1 MHEPV
6 LLQSVIAGLDL
17 TPSLTVLDATTG
29 GGGHSEAIAQAIPE
43 GHLIAIDRDAKAVA
57 RVRERLAAVSGKHS
71 FEVANFRDLEA
82 VLDRLG
88 VTAIDRALFDLG
100 FSYDQLVGSG
110 RGFSF
115 QTDEPLLMTYEA
127 EGTGRTAADLLAQL
141 PERELVEMF
150 QTYGEEEFSQ
160 VVAKAIVAR
169 RRASPIVTTGA
180 LVEVIRSAV
189 PAWYKSPK
197 RRRHFATKI
206 FQALRIATNDEYGA
220 IVAGL
225 AAAWGRLAPEGRL
238 AVIAFHSGEARLVK
252 NFFRDLAANDEGEI
266 LTRHAIKPTFTE
278 VKNNPRA
285 RSATLRI
292 IKKL

>member
-100 FSYDQLVGSG
+100 FSSDQLVGSG